1 MKKTVT
7 ILMLLAVML
16 SSSCKKSNKQPNTQ
30 APQQSVPAQTDSALY
45 SVTISSNYLRSY
57 LGVDNITD
65 NKVIKRFNNGSNDM
79 NCPITYTFYAKA
91 TKKYFVSS
99 NSTKNSADS
108 TLFMTDQ
115 GHVWNKMVITKN
127 GVTVYNNKDSI
138 GGGSWPITVN
148 NFQINY

>member
-1 MKKTVT
+1 MKKTAA
-7 ILMLLAVML
+7 ILMLLALTV
-16 SSSCKKSNKQPNTQ
+16 SSCKKSNKQPNQ
-30 APQQSVPAQTDSALY
+30 APTQQTQTPTQNDSALY
-45 SVTISSNYLRSY
+45 SVTVTSNYLRSY

-65 NKVIKRFNNGSNDM
+65 NKVIKRFNAASFDM

-115 GHVWNKMVITKN
+115 GHVWNKMVVIKN
-127 GVTVYNNKDSI
+127 GLTVYSNKDSI

>member
-1 MKKTVT
+1 
-7 ILMLLAVML
+7 MLLALTV
-16 SSSCKKSNKQPNTQ
+16 SSCKKSKTPPNTQ
-30 APQQSVPAQTDSALY
+30 AQQTAPVNSGNDSALY

-65 NKVIKRFNNGSNDM
+65 NVVIKRFNNGSNDM

-108 TLFMTDQ
+108 TMFMV
-115 GHVWNKMVITKN
+115 GNAHVWNKMVISKN
-127 GVTVYNNKDSI
+127 SVIVYSNKDSI